1 MSERNRG
8 IDLFRIIAMIFAV
21 GVHIVGQGGVLDAAV
36 KQSLTYETARF
47 LDIIF
52 VCCVDCFAL
61 ISGYVGYG
69 SRFRPANIL
78 YFWLET
84 FFYSVLITV
93 IFHFINPGLVNG
105 NAVLTSAF
113 PVMFRQYWYIT
124 AYFCL
129 FFFMPAINAL
139 VRNASA
145 RFTVY
150 LIAASLVL
158 FSVLPSVTGGDLFH
172 TGRGYAPLWLAVM
185 YGIGAACRKYPV
197 LNKISP
203 VVSLAGFFA
212 CAAVTWA
219 VKRGIELVDI
229 GFLNKYVYHEYMV
242 SYTVITT
249 VIASVLL
256 LAFFSRIT
264 PKRSGWIAFTCPLV
278 LGVYLL
284 HVHPLIFET
293 LFKGFFK
300 GLASLP
306 APVMALAVILS
317 AVAVFA
323 VCAAVDYLRL
333 LLFNAM
339 HVRQFCTFVE
349 RKATALFR
357 RAVPSEADPE

>member
-21 GVHIVGQGGVLDAAV
+21 GVHIVGQGGVLGAAV
-36 KQSLTYETARF
+36 KHSLTYETARF

-69 SRFRPANIL
+69 ARFKPANIL

-93 IFHFINPGLVNG
+93 IFHFITPGQVNG
-105 NAVLTSAF
+105 NAVLTSAL
-113 PVMFRQYWYIT
+113 PVLFRQYWYIT

-139 VRNASA
+139 VRNASS

-150 LIAASLVL
+150 LIASSLIL
-158 FSVLPSVTGGDLFH
+158 FSVFPSITGGDLFH

-197 LNKISP
+197 LSKISP
-203 VVSLAGFFA
+203 VASLVGFFA
-212 CAAVTWA
+212 CAAITWA
-219 VKRGIELVDI
+219 VKRGIELADI

-242 SYTVITT
+242 SYTAVTT
-249 VIASVLL
+249 VIASIFL
-256 LAFFSRIT
+256 LAFFSKIK
-264 PKRSGWIAFTCPLV
+264 PKRAGWISFTCPLV

-284 HVHPLIFET
+284 HVHPLIFGN
-293 LFKGFFK
+293 LFKDLFI

-306 APVMALAVILS
+306 APVMALAVILC

-323 VCAAVDYLRL
+323 VCASADYLRL
-333 LLFNAM
+333 LLFNMA
-339 HVRQFCTFVE
+339 HARQFCSFLE
-349 RKATALFR
+349 RKLSSLFCL
-357 RAVPSEADPE
+357 AVSSKTDPE